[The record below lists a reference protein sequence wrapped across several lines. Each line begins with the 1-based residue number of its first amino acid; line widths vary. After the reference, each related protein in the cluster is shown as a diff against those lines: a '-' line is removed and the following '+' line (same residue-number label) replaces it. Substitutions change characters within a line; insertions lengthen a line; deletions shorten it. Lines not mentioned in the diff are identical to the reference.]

1 MDTAVYRIRYRKF
14 WKRWLLAST
23 IHRDWAW
30 WASQEFLDTGFSRPL
45 APKLANAS
53 LTRLPF
59 SQTSSTIWRIA
70 RFGMLINPP
79 PSSLH
84 ILLLSTWQIIR
95 DSLNTTSLS
104 LLSSPCGRPRSEAL
118 KHARSGFRSPSI
130 IDKHRMGYR
139 STLDRSVALSQLKR
153 QQSTKRHIQLCLECF
168 GRDGWPIL
176 MEWGIANPDGR
187 DFSWINLPEVTL
199 NTPMLFSFWV
209 LQKYDVEVEGKS
221 LHEFSHSS
229 QRWGNFSHEY

>member
-118 KHARSGFRSPSI
+118 KHARSGFRSLSI
-130 IDKHRMGYR
+130 IDEHRMGYR
-139 STLDRSVALSQLKR
+139 SILIGQLRFHNWNASKARKGISNSVLNVSAGMDGQYLWSGELLTR
-153 QQSTKRHIQLCLECF
+153 TEGIFLESISPKWHSIPQCYF
-168 GRDGWPIL
+168 P
-176 MEWGIANPDGR
+176 
-187 DFSWINLPEVTL
+187 F
-199 NTPMLFSFWV
+199 
-209 LQKYDVEVEGKS
+209 
-221 LHEFSHSS
+221 EFFRNMTS
-229 QRWGNFSHEY
+229 R